1 MSNKIVTQDNVKV
14 GDKVVRG
21 RDWSYGDQDKD
32 SIYGIVYNHDG
43 RCWVTVNWINHKG
56 MIVYQDG
63 YQIGPYS
70 YDLYFYE

>member
-21 RDWSYGDQDKD
+21 EDWSYDDQDEG
-32 SIYGIVYNHDG
+32 SIYGIVYEYSG
-43 RCWVTVNWINHKG
+43 GFWVSVNWINHKG
-56 MIVYQDG
+56 MVVHSNG
-63 YQIGPYS
+63 YEVGPYS